1 MIDAE
6 PRAAET
12 LELRR
17 RMRDLVAL
25 STLPA
30 SWINYAPPQIAG
42 AMAEAVLSMLGCEL
56 VFVLV
61 AAKSD
66 ESQIRVM
73 RTASAFDP
81 RSAEHIGAT
90 LVDWVATRLSEEAA
104 KQFSLSHSAIN
115 MFSMPIGVPGDAALA
130 AGSVRS
136 NFPTEAERLLL
147 RVAANETATCL
158 LRCRAQSDE
167 RRFAALLQHSSDF
180 IGFSTLDGMPFYL
193 NSAGRELVG
202 LDEAADLRDLH
213 ILDFVAL
220 GDRAW
225 FRDEI
230 LPLTMQQG
238 RWVGEMR
245 FRNFKSGADIPILNE
260 WFLIDGFE
268 AGRPT
273 RMATVSRDLSARKRW
288 EEELRDMNE
297 TLEHRVA
304 DRTRELASANRRLS
318 DEKMERK
325 RTDMRLLELQSELY
339 HAGRVSAAG
348 QMAAAVAH
356 ELSQPMSAIANSLG
370 AGRRLIAAKSINIDL
385 MQEVMD
391 EATSQVVRA
400 GQIIRRLRAFVS
412 RGDVVRG
419 AESIMTMI
427 EDARAL
433 ALANSET
440 LGVTVRFHFDPNPL
454 HAFVDRIQIQLVIT
468 NLLRN
473 ALDALTHSDRRE
485 LSITTSLIDGATIE
499 IAVADTGSGLSKEV
513 EPNLFEPFVST
524 KRDGMGLGL
533 SLSRS
538 IVEAHG
544 GSLRYEAN
552 PGGGAI
558 FRFTLPAAPTGN
570 SSVN

>member
-220 GDRAW
+220 EDRAW

-558 FRFTLPAAPTGN
+558 FRFTLPAAPIGN

>member
-1 MIDAE
+1 
-6 PRAAET
+6 
-12 LELRR
+12 
-17 RMRDLVAL
+17 
-25 STLPA
+25 
-30 SWINYAPPQIAG
+30 
-42 AMAEAVLSMLGCEL
+42 
-56 VFVLV
+56 
-61 AAKSD
+61 
-66 ESQIRVM
+66 
-73 RTASAFDP
+73 
-81 RSAEHIGAT
+81 
-90 LVDWVATRLSEEAA
+90 
-104 KQFSLSHSAIN
+104 
-115 MFSMPIGVPGDAALA
+115 MPIGSLGDAALA

-147 RVAANETATCL
+147 RVAANVTATCL

-193 NSAGRELVG
+193 NPAGRELVG
-202 LDEAADLRDLH
+202 LDEAADLRHLH

-220 GDRAW
+220 EDRAW

-230 LPLTMQQG
+230 LPLTMQQR

-245 FRNFKSGADIPILNE
+245 FRNFKSGADIPVLNE

-268 AGRPT
+268 AGRST
-273 RMATVSRDLSARKRW
+273 SMATVGRDLSARKRW

-297 TLEHRVA
+297 TLERRVA
-304 DRTRELASANRRLS
+304 DRTEELASANRRLS
-318 DEKMERK
+318 DEKTERK
-325 RTDMRLLELQSELY
+325 RTDMRLQELQSELY

-348 QMAAAVAH
+348 QMAAALAH

-370 AGRRLIAAKSINIDL
+370 AGRRLIGAKSINIGML
-385 MQEVMD
+385 REVMD
-391 EATSQVVRA
+391 EAKSQVARA

-412 RGDVVRG
+412 RADVVRG
-419 AESIMTMI
+419 VESIMTMI

-440 LGVTVRFHFDPNPL
+440 LGVTVRFHFDPTNTL
-454 HAFVDRIQIQLVIT
+454 YAFADRIQIQLVIT

-485 LSITTSLIDGATIE
+485 LSITTSLIDGAWIE
-499 IAVADTGSGLSKEV
+499 IAVADTGSGLSKEA
-513 EPNLFEPFVST
+513 EANLFEPFVST
-524 KRDGMGLGL
+524 KRDRMGLGL

-552 PGGGAI
+552 PRRRSDFPFHSSCGSDWQFQCRLNALSISWKTMLRSVARSSGCCDLQVSP
-558 FRFTLPAAPTGN
+558 RMHMRRPSPA
-570 SSVN
+570 SMSRRS

>member
-220 GDRAW
+220 EDRAW

-245 FRNFKSGADIPILNE
+245 FRNFKSGADIPILSE

-318 DEKMERK
+318 DAKMERK

-370 AGRRLIAAKSINIDL
+370 AGRRLIAAKSINIDM

-473 ALDALTHSDRRE
+473 ALDALTHGDRRE

-558 FRFTLPAAPTGN
+558 FRFTLPAAPIGN

>member
-1 MIDAE
+1 
-6 PRAAET
+6 
-12 LELRR
+12 
-17 RMRDLVAL
+17 
-25 STLPA
+25 
-30 SWINYAPPQIAG
+30 
-42 AMAEAVLSMLGCEL
+42 
-56 VFVLV
+56 
-61 AAKSD
+61 
-66 ESQIRVM
+66 
-73 RTASAFDP
+73 
-81 RSAEHIGAT
+81 
-90 LVDWVATRLSEEAA
+90 
-104 KQFSLSHSAIN
+104 
-115 MFSMPIGVPGDAALA
+115 
-130 AGSVRS
+130 
-136 NFPTEAERLLL
+136 
-147 RVAANETATCL
+147 
-158 LRCRAQSDE
+158 
-167 RRFAALLQHSSDF
+167 
-180 IGFSTLDGMPFYL
+180 
-193 NSAGRELVG
+193 VG

-318 DEKMERK
+318 DAKMERK

>member
-318 DEKMERK
+318 DAKMERK

-544 GSLRYEAN
+544 GSLRYQAN

>member
-6 PRAAET
+6 PRAADT
-12 LELRR
+12 PELRR

-42 AMAEAVLSMLGCEL
+42 AMAEAVLPMLGCEL

-73 RTASAFDP
+73 RTASAVDP
-81 RSAEHIGAT
+81 RSAERIGAA

-104 KQFSLSHSAIN
+104 KQFSLSRHVLN
-115 MFSMPIGVPGDAALA
+115 MFSMPIGVRGDAALA

-167 RRFAALLQHSSDF
+167 RRFAVLLQHSSDF
-180 IGFSTLDGMPFYL
+180 IGFSTLDGMPFFL
-193 NSAGRELVG
+193 NPAGRELVG
-202 LDEAADLRDLH
+202 LDEAADLRHLH

-220 GDRAW
+220 EDRAW

-230 LPLTMQQG
+230 LPLTMQQR

-245 FRNFKSGADIPILNE
+245 FRNFKSGADIPVLNE
-260 WFLIDGFE
+260 WFLIDCFE
-268 AGRPT
+268 AGRST
-273 RMATVSRDLSARKRW
+273 CMATVSRDLSVRKRW

-304 DRTRELASANRRLS
+304 DRTQELASANRRLS

-325 RTDMRLLELQSELY
+325 RTDMRLQELQSELY

-348 QMAAAVAH
+348 QMAAALAH

-370 AGRRLIAAKSINIDL
+370 AGRRLIGAKSINID
-385 MQEVMD
+385 MVQEVMD
-391 EATSQVVRA
+391 EATSQ
-400 GQIIRRLRAFVS
+400 S
-412 RGDVVRG
+412 RGPDRSSG
-419 AESIMTMI
+419 GCGPSSAAATSSE
-427 EDARAL
+427 AL
-433 ALANSET
+433 KAS
-440 LGVTVRFHFDPNPL
+440 
-454 HAFVDRIQIQLVIT
+454 
-468 NLLRN
+468 
-473 ALDALTHSDRRE
+473 
-485 LSITTSLIDGATIE
+485 
-499 IAVADTGSGLSKEV
+499 
-513 EPNLFEPFVST
+513 
-524 KRDGMGLGL
+524 
-533 SLSRS
+533 
-538 IVEAHG
+538 
-544 GSLRYEAN
+544 
-552 PGGGAI
+552 
-558 FRFTLPAAPTGN
+558 
-570 SSVN
+570 

>member
-1 MIDAE
+1 MSDAE
-6 PRAAET
+6 PPAADT
-12 LELRR
+12 WELRR
-17 RMRDLVAL
+17 RMRDLVTL

-42 AMAEAVLSMLGCEL
+42 AMAEAVLPMLGCEL

-73 RTASAFDP
+73 RTASAVDP
-81 RSAEHIGAT
+81 GSAERIGAA
-90 LVDWVATRLSEEAA
+90 LVDWLAMRLSEEAA
-104 KQFSLSHSAIN
+104 KQFSLSHSIIN

-158 LRCRAQSDE
+158 LRCSAQSDE

-180 IGFSTLDGMPFYL
+180 IGFSTLDGTPFYL

-202 LDEAADLRDLH
+202 LDEAADLRHLH

-220 GDRAW
+220 EDRAW

-230 LPLTMQQG
+230 WPLTMRQG

-297 TLEHRVA
+297 KLEHRVA
-304 DRTRELASANRRLS
+304 DRTRELASANRLLS

-348 QMAAAVAH
+348 QMAAALAH

-370 AGRRLIAAKSINIDL
+370 AGRRLIAAKSINID
-385 MQEVMD
+385 MVQEMMD

-400 GQIIRRLRAFVS
+400 GQIVRRLRAFVS

-419 AESIMTMI
+419 AENIMTMI

-440 LGVTVRFHFDPNPL
+440 LGVTVRFHFDPNAL
-454 HAFVDRIQIQLVIT
+454 QAFADRIQIQLVIT